1 MFGTLN
7 NIDVIFLREAA
18 VTDRMK
24 ACKEA
29 SYFIFNKWG
38 VMSFILTLVLSPV
51 LLYAD
56 ECPQPRK
63 TKRAPIEYF
72 KKENPLPADPEN
84 ILAGKILFE
93 KKAKPLPCMQC
104 HGLDGTG
111 NGPMAFGLNPSPRN
125 FTCAQTIKGVP
136 DGQLFWIIRN
146 GSKGTGMP
154 AFKKLED
161 EQIWQLI
168 LYIRKLSLTRMV
180 HLFELQPES
189 IMHR

>member
-1 MFGTLN
+1 M
-7 NIDVIFLREAA
+7 EAA
-18 VTDRMK
+18 MTDRMRVCGDK
-24 ACKEA
+24 K
-29 SYFIFNKWG
+29 YFNCRKWL
-38 VMSFILTLVLSPV
+38 VMSFVMTLVLSPV

-56 ECPQPRK
+56 ECPQPRN
-63 TKRAPIEYF
+63 TKRAPASYYQ
-72 KKENPLPADPEN
+72 KENPLPPDPEN

-93 KKAKPLPCMQC
+93 QKAKPLPCMQC
-104 HGLDGTG
+104 HGLEGTG
-111 NGPMAFGLNPSPRN
+111 NGPMAFGLNPPPRN

-180 HLFELQPES
+180 ERAISPNSQISL
-189 IMHR
+189 R

>member
-1 MFGTLN
+1 M
-7 NIDVIFLREAA
+7 IDKR
-18 VTDRMK
+18 K
-24 ACKEA
+24 ACGDEEHVN
-29 SYFIFNKWG
+29 FVKWF
-38 VMSFILTLVLSPV
+38 VVSIVWTLVLSPF

-56 ECPQPRK
+56 ECPQPRN
-63 TKRAPIEYF
+63 TKRAPLSYYQ
-72 KKENPLPADPEN
+72 KENPLPPDPEN

-93 KKAKPLPCMQC
+93 QKAKPLPCMQC
-104 HGLDGTG
+104 HGLEGTG

-180 HLFELQPES
+180 EQS
-189 IMHR
+189 ILSSPRTLLR

>member
-1 MFGTLN
+1 MADRVRTSGDRKRFVFG
-7 NIDVIFLREAA
+7 
-18 VTDRMK
+18 
-24 ACKEA
+24 
-29 SYFIFNKWG
+29 KWL
-38 VMSFILTLVLSPV
+38 VLSIIWTLVLSPF

-56 ECPQPRK
+56 ECPQPRN
-63 TKRAPIEYF
+63 TKRAPMSFYQ
-72 KKENPLPADPEN
+72 KENPLPPDPEN

-93 KKAKPLPCMQC
+93 QKAKPLPCMQC
-104 HGLDGTG
+104 RGLEGTG
-111 NGPMAFGLNPSPRN
+111 NGPMAFGLNPAPRN

-136 DGQLFWIIRN
+136 DGQLFWIIQN

-180 HLFELQPES
+180 EQTILPTLRIS
-189 IMHR
+189 LR

>member
-1 MFGTLN
+1 M
-7 NIDVIFLREAA
+7 EAA
-18 VTDRMK
+18 MTKGMRRRWDR
-24 ACKEA
+24 E
-29 SYFIFNKWG
+29 YFILGKFF
-38 VMSFILTLVLSPV
+38 VMAFIFAVVLSPF

-56 ECPQPRK
+56 ECPQPRN
-63 TKRAPIEYF
+63 TKKAPAKFYRM
-72 KKENPLPADPEN
+72 ENPLPADPEN
-84 ILAGKILFE
+84 IIAGKILFE

-154 AFKKLED
+154 AFNKLED
-161 EQIWQLI
+161 EEIWQLI

-180 HLFELQPES
+180 EV
-189 IMHR
+189 R

>member
-1 MFGTLN
+1 MGL
-7 NIDVIFLREAA
+7 ISKMEARMIQGMGKSE
-18 VTDRMK
+18 DRV
-24 ACKEA
+24 
-29 SYFIFNKWG
+29 YFKSGKWLI
-38 VMSFILTLVLSPV
+38 VSFVLILALSPFIV
-51 LLYAD
+51 SAD
-56 ECPQPRK
+56 ECPQSRN
-63 TKRAPIEYF
+63 TKRAPAEFY
-72 KKENPLPADPEN
+72 KMDNPLPADPEN
-84 ILAGKILFE
+84 TMAGKILFE

-111 NGPMAFGLNPSPRN
+111 NGPLAFGLNPSPRN
-125 FTCAQTIKGVP
+125 FTCSQTIKGVP

-180 HLFELQPES
+180 ERAIPPNPQTSL
-189 IMHR
+189 R